1 MKKVLVM
8 GGNQFLGKRVCEI
21 LLEKKYEVFAI
32 NRGNR
37 ENLKN
42 INFLKCD
49 RNKEKELRKI
59 TENLKVDYIVDISA
73 YTGEQA
79 NILQKIMSG
88 KFKQYILI
96 SSASVYNNI
105 ESYPVQEKSSKG
117 KNEIWGQYAED
128 KYLTEKITIEN
139 SDKYNFKYT
148 IFRPFYIYG
157 EENNLDRERY
167 IFSRIE
173 NDLPIFIPNDGSNI
187 IQFGYVDDLV
197 EGIIYSFDNE
207 KFFNEDFNI
216 SGEEGLTIEKYIDI
230 CGEIANKK
238 VNKYFVN
245 LEMEKLFVNLEM
257 EKLKARDWFPF
268 RNVHLLG
275 DITKLKTTG
284 FRIEYTFKN
293 GMKKTYD
300 YLIKNNILQ
309 VPKVNDIEKK
319 LYKKNNI

>member
-37 ENLKN
+37 KNLKN

-49 RNKEKELRKI
+49 RNNEEELRKI
-59 TENLKVDYIVDISA
+59 TENLKVDYIIDISA

-79 NILQKIMSG
+79 DILQKIMSG

-105 ESYPVQEKSSKG
+105 ESYPVQEESSKG
-117 KNEIWGQYAED
+117 KNEIWGQYAKD
-128 KYLTEKITIEN
+128 KYLAEKVTVEN
-139 SDKYNFKYT
+139 SDRYNFKYT

-157 EENNLDRERY
+157 EENNLDREKY

-173 NDLPIFIPNDGSNI
+173 NNLPIFIPNDGGNI

-216 SGEEGLTIEKYIDI
+216 SGEEGLTIEKYIDL

-238 VNKYFVN
+238 VKKYFVN
-245 LEMEKLFVNLEM
+245 LEK

-275 DITKLKTTG
+275 NITKLKNTG
-284 FRIEYTFKN
+284 FRIEYNFKN
-293 GMKKTYD
+293 GMKKTYN

-309 VPKVNDIEKK
+309 MPKVNDIEKN

>member
-1 MKKVLVM
+1 
-8 GGNQFLGKRVCEI
+8 
-21 LLEKKYEVFAI
+21 
-32 NRGNR
+32 
-37 ENLKN
+37 
-42 INFLKCD
+42 
-49 RNKEKELRKI
+49 
-59 TENLKVDYIVDISA
+59 
-73 YTGEQA
+73 
-79 NILQKIMSG
+79 MSG

-105 ESYPVQEKSSKG
+105 ESYPVQEESSKG

-128 KYLTEKITIEN
+128 KYLAEKVTIEN
-139 SDKYNFKYT
+139 SDRYNFKYT

-157 EENNLDRERY
+157 EENNLDREKY

-207 KFFNEDFNI
+207 NFFNEDFNI

-230 CGEIANKK
+230 CGEIVNKK

-245 LEMEKLFVNLEM
+245 LEKEKP
-257 EKLKARDWFPF
+257 KARDWFPF

-275 DITKLKTTG
+275 DITKLKNTG
-284 FRIEYTFKN
+284 FKIEYSFKN
-293 GMKKTYD
+293 GMKKTYN
-300 YLIKNNILQ
+300 YLIKNNKLQ
-309 VPKVNDIEKK
+309 TPKVNDIERN

>member
-8 GGNQFLGKRVCEI
+8 GGNQFLGKRICEI
-21 LLEKKYEVFAI
+21 LLEKKYEVFVI

-42 INFLKCD
+42 VDFLKCD
-49 RNKEKELRKI
+49 RNNEEELRKI
-59 TENLKVDYIVDISA
+59 TDNLKVDYIVDVSA

-79 NILQKIMSG
+79 NVLQKIMSG

-128 KYLTEKITIEN
+128 KYLAEKITIKN

-157 EENNLDRERY
+157 EENNLDREKY

-197 EGIIYSFDNE
+197 KGIIYSFDNE

-216 SGEEGLTIEKYIDI
+216 SGEEGLTLEKYVDI

-238 VNKYFVN
+238 VNKY
-245 LEMEKLFVNLEM
+245 FVNLEM

-275 DITKLKTTG
+275 DITKLKNTG
-284 FRIEYTFKN
+284 FRIEYNFKN
-293 GMKKTYD
+293 GMKKTYN
-300 YLIKNNILQ
+300 YLIKNNMLQ
-309 VPKVNDIEKK
+309 MPKINDIEKN

>member
-37 ENLKN
+37 ENLKG

-49 RNKEKELRKI
+49 RNNEEELRKI

-73 YTGEQA
+73 YTGKQA
-79 NILQKIMSG
+79 DILQKVMSG

-105 ESYPVQEKSSKG
+105 ESYPAQEESSKG

-128 KYLTEKITIEN
+128 KYLAEKVTIEN
-139 SDKYNFKYT
+139 SDRYNFKYT

-157 EENNLDRERY
+157 EENNLDREKY

-207 KFFNEDFNI
+207 NFFNEDFNI

-230 CGEIANKK
+230 CGEIVNKK

-245 LEMEKLFVNLEM
+245 LEKEKP
-257 EKLKARDWFPF
+257 KARDWFPF

-275 DITKLKTTG
+275 DITKLKNTG
-284 FRIEYTFKN
+284 FKIEYSFKN
-293 GMKKTYD
+293 GMKKTYN
-300 YLIKNNILQ
+300 YLIKNNKLQ
-309 VPKVNDIEKK
+309 TPKVNDIERN